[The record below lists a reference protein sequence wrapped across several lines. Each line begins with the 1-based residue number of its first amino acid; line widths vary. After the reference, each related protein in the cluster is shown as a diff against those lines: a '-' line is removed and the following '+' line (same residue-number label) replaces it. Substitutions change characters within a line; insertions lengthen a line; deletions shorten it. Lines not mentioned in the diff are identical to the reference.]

1 MEDVDSFNISRVDEG
16 KESEQGKVG
25 LDVTAVITYQN
36 TFVVNGQPMTAPLA
50 LV

>member
-1 MEDVDSFNISRVDEG
+1 MDPFNISGEDEG

-25 LDVTAVITYQN
+25 LDVTAVITYQ
-36 TFVVNGQPMTAPLA
+36 TPFVVNGQPVTAPLA